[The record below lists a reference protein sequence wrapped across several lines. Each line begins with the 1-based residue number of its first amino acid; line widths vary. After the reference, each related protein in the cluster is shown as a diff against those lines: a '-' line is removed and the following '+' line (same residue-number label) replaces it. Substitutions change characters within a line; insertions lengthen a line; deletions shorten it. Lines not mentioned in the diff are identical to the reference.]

1 MTESTAPAPSAPAT
15 LSARAVLRLPNYR
28 RLWLGQLVSEAGD
41 GLTNLALLLLVN
53 SITGSTAAIAA
64 MAICLAIPPLTIG
77 LFAGAYVDRADR
89 RRIMLASD
97 LLRAIVVLGFVLVGS
112 ADRLWL
118 LFLFAFVQSSIG
130 TFFAP
135 ARGAVIPKVV
145 PREGLLAANSIAQAT
160 RVIAGIVG
168 AGLAGLIIGLAGVF
182 WPAFVL
188 DGLSFLASFVLILGL
203 PAVVGRITPS
213 PAATPASTSADAT
226 AAPAPAPT
234 LGIFASLT
242 LGLSRVAHSRLL
254 STTIASL
261 AVVMLGLGAV
271 NVLFVPLMTRVLVVS
286 PAWFGPLDMAQSAS
300 MILAAGMI
308 GAIAARIPPT
318 AIITIGLVGVAVLI
332 ALTGAVTAIWQV
344 LLLMFLVGWFVSPL
358 QASVVTLLQTNVVD
372 AERGRIMS
380 VLNAAMSAA
389 TVLSMAFA
397 GIAGD
402 LVGVRNVF
410 FLAGAIVAVGAV
422 ISLIGFRGMQRR
434 PVAEEG
440 RLPALATS
448 AAD

>member
-422 ISLIGFRGMQRR
+422 ISLIGFRGMQPR
-434 PVAEEG
+434 PVVEEG

>member
-1 MTESTAPAPSAPAT
+1 MTDQAMPAA
-15 LSARAVLRLPNYR
+15 LSARDVLRLPNYR

-145 PREGLLAANSIAQAT
+145 PREGLLAANSVAQAT

-213 PAATPASTSADAT
+213 PAVTAASTSTDAAD
-226 AAPAPAPT
+226 AAPAPTP
-234 LGIFASLT
+234 GIFASLT
-242 LGLSRVAHSRLL
+242 LGLSRVAQSRLL

-308 GAIAARIPPT
+308 GAIAARIRPT
-318 AIITIGLVGVAVLI
+318 TIITIGLVGVAVLI

-402 LVGVRNVF
+402 VVGVRNVF

-422 ISLIGFRGMQRR
+422 ISLIGFRGTQPR
-434 PVAEEG
+434 PVVEEG
-440 RLPALATS
+440 RLPAFATP
-448 AAD
+448 AVD

>member
-1 MTESTAPAPSAPAT
+1 MTESAAPAASAPAT

-41 GLTNLALLLLVN
+41 GLTNIALLLLVN

-145 PREGLLAANSIAQAT
+145 PREGLLAANSVAQAT

-168 AGLAGLIIGLAGVF
+168 AGLAGLIIGLAGVY

-203 PAVVGRITPS
+203 PAGVGRITPS
-213 PAATPASTSADAT
+213 PTATAASTSTDAT
-226 AAPAPAPT
+226 VAPARAPT
-234 LGIFASLT
+234 PGIFASLT

-308 GAIAARIPPT
+308 GAIAARIRPT
-318 AIITIGLVGVAVLI
+318 TIITIGLVGVAVLI

-358 QASVVTLLQTNVVD
+358 QASVVTLLQTSVVD

-402 LVGVRNVF
+402 VVGVRNVF

-422 ISLIGFRGMQRR
+422 ISLIGFRGTQPR
-434 PVAEEG
+434 PVVEEG
-440 RLPALATS
+440 RLPAFATP
-448 AAD
+448 AVD

>member
-1 MTESTAPAPSAPAT
+1 MTDQAMPAA
-15 LSARAVLRLPNYR
+15 LSARDVLRIPSYR

-41 GLTNLALLLLVN
+41 GLTNLSLLLLVN
-53 SITGSTAAIAA
+53 HLTGSTAAIAA

-97 LLRAIVVLGFVLVGS
+97 ILRSVTVLGFVLVGS
-112 ADRLWL
+112 AESLWL
-118 LFLFAFVQSSIG
+118 LFILAFVQSSVG

-145 PREGLLAANSIAQAT
+145 PPEGLLAANSVAQAT
-160 RVIAGIVG
+160 RVVSGIVG
-168 AGLAGLIIGLAGVF
+168 AGIAGLMIGVLGVF

-188 DGLSFLASFVLILGL
+188 DSLSFLASFVLILGL
-203 PAVVGRITPS
+203 PAAVGRIDP
-213 PAATPASTSADAT
+213 
-226 AAPAPAPT
+226 APAPAGDAVTAPDAQP
-234 LGIFASLT
+234 GIGASLKI
-242 LGLSRVAHSRLL
+242 GLLRVAHSRLL
-254 STTIASL
+254 STTILSL

-271 NVLFVPLMTRVLVVS
+271 NVLFIPLLVSDLAVS
-286 PAWFGPLDMAQSAS
+286 PAWFGALDLAQSAS

-308 GAIAARIPPT
+308 GAIATRVRPT
-318 AIITIGLVGVAVLI
+318 TIVTVGLVGVAVII
-332 ALTGAVTAIWQV
+332 ALTGAVTAVWQV
-344 LLLMFLVGWFVSPL
+344 LMLMFLVGWFVSPL
-358 QASVVTLLQTNVVD
+358 QAAVVTMLQVNVED

-397 GIAGD
+397 GIAGEV
-402 LVGVRNVF
+402 VGVRNVF

-422 ISLIGFRGMQRR
+422 ISLVGFRGTQSRAVTTSPR
-434 PVAEEG
+434 VPAVPAAAEPG
-440 RLPALATS
+440 GS
-448 AAD
+448 GAA

>member
-1 MTESTAPAPSAPAT
+1 MTDQAMPAA
-15 LSARAVLRLPNYR
+15 LSARDVLRLPNYR

-145 PREGLLAANSIAQAT
+145 PREGLLAANSVAQAT

-203 PAVVGRITPS
+203 PAVVGQITPS
-213 PAATPASTSADAT
+213 PAQTAASTSAGAT
-226 AAPAPAPT
+226 VAPAPAPT
-234 LGIFASLT
+234 PGIFASLT
-242 LGLSRVAHSRLL
+242 LGLSRVAQSRLL

-308 GAIAARIPPT
+308 GAIAARIRPT
-318 AIITIGLVGVAVLI
+318 TIITIGLVGVAVLI

-402 LVGVRNVF
+402 VVGVRNVF

-422 ISLIGFRGMQRR
+422 ISLIGFRGTQPR
-434 PVAEEG
+434 PVVEEG
-440 RLPALATS
+440 RLPAFATP
-448 AAD
+448 AVD

>member
-1 MTESTAPAPSAPAT
+1 MTDQAMPAA
-15 LSARAVLRLPNYR
+15 LSARDVLRLPNYR

-112 ADRLWL
+112 ADSLWL
-118 LFLFAFVQSSIG
+118 LFVFAFAQASIG

-145 PREGLLAANSIAQAT
+145 PREGLLAANSVAQAT
-160 RVIAGIVG
+160 RVISGIVG

-188 DGLSFLASFVLILGL
+188 DALSFLASFVLILGL
-203 PAVVGRITPS
+203 PAAVGRIET
-213 PAATPASTSADAT
+213 AATPATT
-226 AAPAPAPT
+226 QPAAQP
-234 LGIFASLT
+234 GIGSSLT
-242 LGLSRVAHSRLL
+242 LGLSRVAGSRLL
-254 STTIASL
+254 STTILSL

-271 NVLFVPLMTRVLVVS
+271 NVLFVPLMTRVLEVS

-308 GAIAARIPPT
+308 GALAARFRPT
-318 AIITIGLVGVAVLI
+318 TIITIGLVGVSVLI

-358 QASVVTLLQTNVVD
+358 QASVVTLLQTGVVD

-380 VLNAAMSAA
+380 VLNAAMSGA

-402 LVGVRNVF
+402 VVGVRNVF

-422 ISLIGFRGMQRR
+422 ISLIGFRGTARR
-434 PVAEEG
+434 PATDEG
-440 RLPALATS
+440 RLPALPAPAT
-448 AAD
+448 D

>member
-1 MTESTAPAPSAPAT
+1 MTDQAAPAA
-15 LSARAVLRLPNYR
+15 LSARDVLRIPAYR

-41 GLTNLALLLLVN
+41 GLTNLSLLLLVN
-53 SITGSTAAIAA
+53 HLTGSTAAIAA

-97 LLRAIVVLGFVLVGS
+97 LLRSVTVLGFVLVGS
-112 ADRLWL
+112 AESLWL
-118 LFLFAFVQSSIG
+118 LFILAFVQSSVG

-145 PREGLLAANSIAQAT
+145 PPEGLLAANSVAQAT
-160 RVIAGIVG
+160 RVVSGIVG
-168 AGLAGLIIGLAGVF
+168 AGIAGLMIGVLGVF

-188 DGLSFLASFVLILGL
+188 DSLSFLASFVLILGL
-203 PAVVGRITPS
+203 PAAIGRIDP
-213 PAATPASTSADAT
+213 TPARAGDAS
-226 AAPAPAPT
+226 AAPLAQ
-234 LGIFASLT
+234 LGIGASLKV
-242 LGLSRVAHSRLL
+242 GLSRVAHSRLL
-254 STTIASL
+254 STTILSL

-271 NVLFVPLMTRVLVVS
+271 NVLFVPLLVSDLAVS
-286 PAWFGPLDMAQSAS
+286 PAWFAALDLAQSAS

-308 GAIAARIPPT
+308 GAIAARVRPT
-318 AIITIGLVGVAVLI
+318 TIVTVGLLGVAVII
-332 ALTGAVTAIWQV
+332 AMTGAVTAVWQV
-344 LLLMFLVGWFVSPL
+344 LVLMFLVGWFVSPL
-358 QASVVTLLQTNVVD
+358 QAAVVTMLQVNVED

-397 GIAGD
+397 GIAGE

-422 ISLIGFRGMQRR
+422 ISLVGFRGTQPRSVTIG
-434 PVAEEG
+434 P
-440 RLPALATS
+440 RLPVRAHPGG
-448 AAD
+448 

>member
-1 MTESTAPAPSAPAT
+1 MTDSTASALPAPAP

-53 SITGSTAAIAA
+53 ELTGSTAALAA

-97 LLRAIVVLGFVLVGS
+97 LLRAIVVLGFILVGS
-112 ADRLWL
+112 TDTLWL
-118 LFLFAFVQSSIG
+118 LFLFAFVQASIG

-135 ARGAVIPKVV
+135 SRGAVIPKVV
-145 PREGLLAANSIAQAT
+145 PPEGLLAANSVAQAT
-160 RVIAGIVG
+160 RVISGIVG

-188 DGLSFLASFVLILGL
+188 DALSFLASFFLILGL
-203 PAVVGRITPS
+203 PAAIGRIDTIE
-213 PAATPASTSADAT
+213 STAPG
-226 AAPAPAPT
+226 AAPAQV
-234 LGIFASLT
+234 GIGSSLK
-242 LGLSRVAHSRLL
+242 LGLSRVANSRLL

-271 NVLFVPLMTRVLVVS
+271 NVLFVPLLTRVLEVS
-286 PAWFGPLDMAQSAS
+286 PAWFGPLDIAQSAS

-308 GAIAARIPPT
+308 GAIAARIRPT
-318 AIITIGLVGVAVLI
+318 TIITIGLVGVAVLI
-332 ALTGAVTAIWQV
+332 GLTGAVTAIWQV

-358 QASVVTLLQTNVVD
+358 QASVVTLLQVNVVD

-402 LVGVRNVF
+402 IVGVRTVF
-410 FLAGAIVAVGAV
+410 FLAGAIVAAGAV
-422 ISLIGFRGMQRR
+422 ISLIGFRGTQPR
-434 PVAEEG
+434 PVADEG
-440 RLPALATS
+440 RLPALATP

>member
-1 MTESTAPAPSAPAT
+1 MTDQAVPGA
-15 LSARAVLRLPNYR
+15 LSARDVLRIPGYR

-53 SITGSTAAIAA
+53 HLTGSTAAIAVMA
-64 MAICLAIPPLTIG
+64 MCLAIPPLTIG

-97 LLRAIVVLGFVLVGS
+97 LLRAATVLGFVLVGS
-112 ADRLWL
+112 ADLLWL
-118 LFLFAFVQSSIG
+118 LFILAFVQASVG
-130 TFFAP
+130 TFFTP
-135 ARGAVIPKVV
+135 ARGAVVPKVV
-145 PREGLLAANSIAQAT
+145 PPEGLLAANSVAQAT
-160 RVIAGIVG
+160 RVVSTIVG
-168 AGLAGLIIGLAGVF
+168 SGLAGLLIGLAGVF

-188 DGLSFLASFVLILGL
+188 DSLSFLASFVLILGL
-203 PAVVGRITPS
+203 PAAVGRIVDGAPAS
-213 PAATPASTSADAT
+213 PGPAGAPAASAA
-226 AAPAPAPT
+226 AAP
-234 LGIFASLT
+234 GIGASLK

-254 STTIASL
+254 STTILSL
-261 AVVMLGLGAV
+261 AVVMLGMGAV
-271 NVLFVPLMTRVLVVS
+271 NVLFVPLLITVLGVS
-286 PAWFGPLDMAQSAS
+286 PAWFGPVDLAQSAS

-308 GAIAARIPPT
+308 GAIATRFGPT
-318 AIITIGLVGVAVLI
+318 TLITVGLVGVAVVI
-332 ALTGAVTAIWQV
+332 TLTGLVTAIWQV
-344 LLLMFLVGWFVSPL
+344 LLLMFVAGWFVTPL

-380 VLNAAMSAA
+380 VLNAAMSGA

-410 FLAGAIVAVGAV
+410 FVGGAIMAVGAI
-422 ISLIGFRGMQRR
+422 ISLIGFRGLTRR
-434 PVAEEG
+434 PATDEG
-440 RLPALATS
+440 RLPALAAP

>member
-1 MTESTAPAPSAPAT
+1 MTDQAMPAA
-15 LSARAVLRLPNYR
+15 LSARDVLRLPNYR

-145 PREGLLAANSIAQAT
+145 PSEGLLAANSVAQAT

-203 PAVVGRITPS
+203 PAVVGQITPS
-213 PAATPASTSADAT
+213 PAQTAASTSAGAT
-226 AAPAPAPT
+226 VAPAPAPT
-234 LGIFASLT
+234 PGIFASLT
-242 LGLSRVAHSRLL
+242 LGLSRVAQSRLL

-308 GAIAARIPPT
+308 GAIAARIRPT
-318 AIITIGLVGVAVLI
+318 TIITIGLVGVAVLI

-402 LVGVRNVF
+402 VVGVRNVF

-422 ISLIGFRGMQRR
+422 ISLIGFRGTQPR
-434 PVAEEG
+434 PVVEEG
-440 RLPALATS
+440 RLPAFATP
-448 AAD
+448 AVD

>member
-1 MTESTAPAPSAPAT
+1 MTDQAMPAA
-15 LSARAVLRLPNYR
+15 LSARDVLRLPNYR

-53 SITGSTAAIAA
+53 AITGSTAAIAA

-145 PREGLLAANSIAQAT
+145 PSEGLLAANSVAQAT

-203 PAVVGRITPS
+203 PAVVGQISPS
-213 PAATPASTSADAT
+213 PAQTAASTSAGAT
-226 AAPAPAPT
+226 VAPAPAPT
-234 LGIFASLT
+234 PGIFASLT
-242 LGLSRVAHSRLL
+242 LGLSRVAQSRLL

-308 GAIAARIPPT
+308 GAIAARIRPT
-318 AIITIGLVGVAVLI
+318 TIITIGLVGVAVLI

-402 LVGVRNVF
+402 VVGVRNVF

-422 ISLIGFRGMQRR
+422 ISLIGFRGTQPR
-434 PVAEEG
+434 PVVEEG
-440 RLPALATS
+440 RLPAFATP
-448 AAD
+448 AVD